1 MKVKDNLIIVK
12 NKYNLFFKQFKFK
25 CCIGKN
31 GITSKK
37 KEGDLKTPEGVYEL
51 GNLYYRKDRVKKPH
65 TNLICKPLKRSM
77 GWCNDFL
84 DKNNYNKIVS
94 IKKIP
99 KSEKL
104 FRVDYKYDYLIP
116 ILYNTKKRV
125 PKKGSAIFLHLTKNY
140 KNTAGC
146 VALKKKDFSIILKL
160 INKKTKIKIS

>member
-1 MKVKDNLIIVK
+1 MKTKDNLIIVK

-37 KEGDLKTPEGVYEL
+37 KEGDLKTPRGVYKL
-51 GNLYYRKDRVKKPH
+51 GDLYYRKDRVKKPD
-65 TNLICKPLKRSM
+65 TNLICKSLKKGM

-84 DKNNYNKIVS
+84 DKDNYNKIIS
-94 IKKIP
+94 IKITP

-116 ILYNTKKRV
+116 ILYNTEKRV

-140 KNTAGC
+140 KSTAGC
-146 VALKKKDFSIILKL
+146 VALKKKDFLIILKL
-160 INKKTKIKIS
+160 INKKTKIKIN